1 MADAGRPR
9 PRLSRRR
16 DWDPGVRPE
25 PGVLGRPGADPAE
38 EGAAAEG
45 RTRSPRGQG
54 RDAGT
59 RGGGRP
65 GDGGSDGG

>member
-25 PGVLGRPGADPAE
+25 PGTLGRPGAGPAE
-38 EGAAAEG
+38 EGSPADG
-45 RTRSPRGQG
+45 RTRSARRQG
-54 RDAGT
+54 RDAGA
-59 RGGGRP
+59 R
-65 GDGGSDGG
+65 DAGSDGG